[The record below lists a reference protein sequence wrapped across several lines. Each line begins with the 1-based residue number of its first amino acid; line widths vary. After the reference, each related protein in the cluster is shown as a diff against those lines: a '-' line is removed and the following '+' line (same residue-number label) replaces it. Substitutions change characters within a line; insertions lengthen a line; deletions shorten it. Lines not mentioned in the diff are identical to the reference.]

1 MHPDFWHERWQR
13 GEIGWHRDD
22 INVHLQEH
30 WHRVGAEPGTQVLVP
45 LCGKTRDLLWLAA
58 QGHPVLGVEVSA
70 IAVEAFFSD
79 NTLSPAVSDQGA
91 FRRYAVDEL
100 EILCGDFF
108 DLTPAQVSR
117 VGAIYD
123 RASLIALP
131 PSMRADY
138 AAHLKALTG
147 PGTRGLLIT
156 LEYPQNEM
164 AGPPFSVPEPEVQRL
179 LGTAFDP
186 APLRDLDVLAEHPR
200 FQERGLTRLRERIYL
215 LTRRGNGPS
224 TPSAASI

>member
-58 QGHPVLGVEVSA
+58 QGHPVLGVEISA

-79 NTLSPAVSDQGA
+79 NALSPAVNDQGA

-100 EILCGDFF
+100 EILRGDFF

-131 PSMRADY
+131 PAMRPLY
-138 AAHLKALTG
+138 AEHLQALTK
-147 PGTRGLLIT
+147 PGTQGLLIT
-156 LEYPQNEM
+156 LEYRMKWRDRPSPYRSPRCNGSS
-164 AGPPFSVPEPEVQRL
+164 GP
-179 LGTAFDP
+179 
-186 APLRDLDVLAEHPR
+186 H
-200 FQERGLTRLRERIYL
+200 
-215 LTRRGNGPS
+215 S
-224 TPSAASI
+224 TPRRCATWTSSRSTQGSRSGASRG